1 MQMISLS
8 GNPGR
13 AFLLCLVFFHF
24 AGNEKERRNFYEP
37 TANH

>member
-8 GNPGR
+8 GYPGR

-24 AGNEKERRNFYEP
+24 AGNEKGKEKFL
-37 TANH
+37 